1 MVLKQG
7 LVALTQFRA
16 CLRQCAYVS
25 FGTEKKCD
33 SLIKLLCLM
42 ELTKTFSKV
51 FMIILALVLKFL
63 KQVLSVPVGIFLE
76 ADIKLDGKLISYTNI
91 YIIVISIMF

>member
-1 MVLKQG
+1 
-7 LVALTQFRA
+7 
-16 CLRQCAYVS
+16 
-25 FGTEKKCD
+25 
-33 SLIKLLCLM
+33 M

-91 YIIVISIMF
+91 YIIVIPIMF

>member
-1 MVLKQG
+1 
-7 LVALTQFRA
+7 
-16 CLRQCAYVS
+16 
-25 FGTEKKCD
+25 
-33 SLIKLLCLM
+33 M

>member
-1 MVLKQG
+1 
-7 LVALTQFRA
+7 
-16 CLRQCAYVS
+16 
-25 FGTEKKCD
+25 
-33 SLIKLLCLM
+33 M

-51 FMIILALVLKFL
+51 FMIILALVLEFL